1 MNSEPAR
8 LYGVRT
14 LIYGAANGIGEAI
27 ARTCV
32 RHGAEV
38 IAADGPSSDIETR
51 FKGVAQVMGVAM
63 PMQDE
68 LSPRAV
74 VERAAAELGGL
85 DAVIMTHSLQT
96 STPIADADAQAPLQ
110 KRLLTELRASFE
122 TALPYLEKS
131 PAGRFIAVAPLRSS
145 WSVEA
150 QSLFEEMAAAY
161 DSLMRE
167 LAGRSG
173 KLGITANGI
182 QPGAIM
188 TPESRR
194 IFTNDKSLRD
204 HCIRNSAAARLGE
217 ALDVAKVAL
226 FLASDDA
233 TFVSGTTI
241 AVDGGRTA

>member
-14 LIYGAANGIGEAI
+14 LIYGAANGIGEAV

-38 IAADGPSSDIETR
+38 IAADGPASDIETR
-51 FKGVAQVMGVAM
+51 FKGVAQVMGIAM

-68 LSPRAV
+68 ASPRAV

-85 DAVIMTHSLQT
+85 DAVIMTYSLQA
-96 STPIADADAQAPLQ
+96 SSPIADADAQQPLQ
-110 KRLLTELRASFE
+110 TRLLAELRAAFE
-122 TALPYLEKS
+122 TALPHLEKS

-150 QSLFEEMAAAY
+150 QALFDEMGTAYGSL
-161 DSLMRE
+161 LRE

-173 KLGITANGI
+173 KLGITVNGI
-182 QPGAIM
+182 RPGAIM

-194 IFTNDKSLRD
+194 IFTGNKALRD
-204 HCIRNSAAARLGE
+204 HCIEHSAAARLGE

-241 AVDGGRTA
+241 AVDGGSPV